1 MRTEEK
7 EILVYTIDKKILSGK
22 RKYPGKG
29 YGGYALLTNEG
40 NINVIFNYDSKSIWN
55 ALTQFEFLMGEKL
68 SRKIFDNFSF
78 MVNEYSKVDD
88 SVDKMDFTLS
98 EIK

>member
-40 NINVIFNYDSKSIWN
+40 NINVIFYYDSESKWN
-55 ALTQFEFLMGEKL
+55 ALTQFEILMGKKL
-68 SRKIFDNFSF
+68 TKKIFANFSF
-78 MVNEYSKVDD
+78 MADWYTKNQ
-88 SVDKMDFTLS
+88 MGFTLS

>member
-29 YGGYALLTNEG
+29 YGGYAIVNAVG
-40 NINVIFNYDSKSIWN
+40 DIDVIFNYDSESKWN
-55 ALTQFEFLMGEKL
+55 ALTQFEILMGKKL
-68 SRKIFDNFSF
+68 TKKIFDNFSF
-78 MVNEYSKVDD
+78 VENGYNG
-88 SVDKMDFTLS
+88 DKIEFTLS
-98 EIK
+98 EIKW

>member
-29 YGGYALLTNEG
+29 YGGYSYLTNEG
-40 NINVIFNYDSKSIWN
+40 NINVIFKYDSESIWN
-55 ALTQFEFLMGEKL
+55 ALTQFEILMGEKL

-78 MVNEYSKVDD
+78 MANGYNG
-88 SVDKMDFTLS
+88 DKIEFTLS
-98 EIK
+98 EI